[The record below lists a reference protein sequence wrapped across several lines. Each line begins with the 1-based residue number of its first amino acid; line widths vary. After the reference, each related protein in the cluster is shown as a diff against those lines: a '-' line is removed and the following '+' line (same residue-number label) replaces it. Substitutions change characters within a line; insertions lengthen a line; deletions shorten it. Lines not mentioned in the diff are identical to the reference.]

1 MERDG
6 GIRGWLEGMVGR
18 GDGKG
23 WRDTGMVRRGGGKGW
38 RDTGMVRRGGG
49 KG

>member
-6 GIRGWLEGMVGR
+6 GIRRWLEGMVGR

-23 WRDTGMVRRGGGKGW
+23 WRDTGMVRRDGGKGW
-38 RDTGMVRRGGG
+38 WERMVGRGDG